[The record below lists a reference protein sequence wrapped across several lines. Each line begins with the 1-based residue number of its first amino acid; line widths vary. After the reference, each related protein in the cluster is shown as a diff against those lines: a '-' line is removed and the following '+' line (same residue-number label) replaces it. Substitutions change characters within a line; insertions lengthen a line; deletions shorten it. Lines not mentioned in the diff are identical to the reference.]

1 MLKEIPF
8 DNYNIRPFVTHK
20 TYVTNQSDYTLY
32 SAVSASIADWD
43 ISAQSEF
50 LQRTP
55 AFDNNTLFDPIN
67 EQKTDIFFQ
76 RALYHSINAKYYHP
90 SNKSSVVDGAGR
102 QHPQFAYGNQRVL
115 SKQIEVLAVSQSKF
129 GEEIQ
134 PGSVELLINST
145 KVDDALYEGVDSPQ
159 VLRIIDDSYGNLIP
173 TTRAAKI
180 TLLDEE
186 TGEIKFEDFNGMKYE
201 GTTSTTNMESGSLN
215 LLTLVPQGSAD
226 TRATAMNDIS
236 ILTMDFQCGILL
248 FADGDNPF
256 EDVTNWAQWIVGNV
270 FYDDGLIVMTD
281 SNCTSLEKGYT
292 LTYRAT
298 HTIYE
303 HEVFLEV
310 GDCEFNFSQNPS
322 AVKVFTSGSYKFH
335 TTPLFRGEPTG
346 AVTIKDNFGIQ
357 QIPYFSGSVTS
368 SATNDWVSGSW
379 NDYWDSG
386 STDLTGSYLTPFIT
400 TIGLYNNDAEMIAV
414 AKLPKPIKNLP
425 DYPVN
430 FIVRID
436 V

>member
-8 DNYNIRPFVTHK
+8 ENVNIRPFVTHK

-32 SAVSASIADWD
+32 SAVSASIGDWD
-43 ISAQSEF
+43 LAAQSEF

-67 EQKTDIFFQ
+67 ESKTDIFFQ

-90 SNKSSVVDGAGR
+90 SNKSSVLTGAGR
-102 QHPQFAYGNQRVL
+102 QHPQFAYGNQRLL
-115 SKQIEVLAVSQSKF
+115 SKQIEILAVSQSKF

-134 PGSVELLINST
+134 PGSVELTITST
-145 KVDDALYEGVDSPQ
+145 KVDSNELKVVD
-159 VLRIIDDSYGNLIP
+159 DGYGNLLP
-173 TTRAAKI
+173 SSRAAKI
-180 TLLDEE
+180 TLFDAENGL
-186 TGEIKFEDFNGMKYE
+186 INFEDFDGNQYK
-201 GTTSTTNMESGSLN
+201 GTTDNADLESGSLN
-215 LLTLVPQGSAD
+215 VLTLVPQGSAD

-236 ILTMDFQCGILL
+236 ILTMDFQCGIIL
-248 FADGDNPF
+248 FGDEDNPF
-256 EDVTNWAQWIVGNV
+256 EDVTNWSQWIVGNV
-270 FYDDGLIVMTD
+270 FYDDGLLVMTD

-292 LTYRAT
+292 LRYRAT

-303 HEVFLEV
+303 HEFFLEV
-310 GDCEFNFSQNPS
+310 GDCEFNYSQNPTAIKS
-322 AVKVFTSGSYKFH
+322 FTSGSYNFH
-335 TTPLFRGEPTG
+335 TTPLVRGGNTG
-346 AVTIKDNFGIQ
+346 SVKITENFGLERV
-357 QIPYFSGSVTS
+357 PYYSGSVTS

-379 NDYWDSG
+379 DDYWDSG
-386 STDLTGSYLTPFIT
+386 STDLTGSYLAPFIT
-400 TIGLYNNDAEMIAV
+400 TIGLYNSDNEMLGI